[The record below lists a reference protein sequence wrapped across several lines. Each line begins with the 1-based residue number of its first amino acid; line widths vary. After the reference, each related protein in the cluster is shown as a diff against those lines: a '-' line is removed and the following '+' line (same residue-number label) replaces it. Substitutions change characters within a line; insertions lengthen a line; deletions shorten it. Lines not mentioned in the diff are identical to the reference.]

1 VLKATFIHHGFTFES
16 EIDTEVMPKLNMFL
30 TKQMKKVVCRFL
42 SGFIRMVVCVSKFD
56 NNNGKQSTGLSRP
69 ASVQHA
75 LSPKSLTTTTTRG
88 RLIRV
93 GSCKAKTVSLGGLKD
108 HLKTKRQSR
117 RIMFVGCGTSY
128 NAALAA
134 RAIMEEL
141 PGILVTMEIASD
153 LLDRQGPIYREDT
166 ADFVSQSDTSQ
177 ALDMLKRIVLY
188 VWASQTLLTDC
199 GVHIN
204 TGCEIGVATTKAYTS
219 KIVVMAKLA
228 LAVGDDTISSQQ
240 RREAILDG
248 Y

>member
-1 VLKATFIHHGFTFES
+1 
-16 EIDTEVMPKLNMFL
+16 
-30 TKQMKKVVCRFL
+30 MKKVVCRFL
-42 SGFIRMVVCVSKFD
+42 SGFIRMVVCVFKFE

-75 LSPKSLTTTTTRG
+75 LSVLEMEIEQITKGTKVVDNNNNEG
-88 RLIRV
+88 KAYK

-117 RIMFVGCGTSY
+117 RVMFVGCGTSY
-128 NAALAA
+128 NTALAA

-153 LLDRQGPIYREDT
+153 QLDRQGPIYREDT

-199 GVHIN
+199 GVHSN